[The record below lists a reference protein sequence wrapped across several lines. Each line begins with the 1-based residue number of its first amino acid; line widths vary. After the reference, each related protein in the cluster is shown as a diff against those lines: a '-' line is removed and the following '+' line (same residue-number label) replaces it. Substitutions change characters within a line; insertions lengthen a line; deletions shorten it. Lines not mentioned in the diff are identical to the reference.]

1 MLWSLTK
8 WNHKL
13 STTRLVRWWLRMT
26 VLDRFILVIVC
37 NFLFL
42 VYSFFAFIL
51 WLLNYGGK
59 ALSSATSSE
68 GIFGSILSRPKVYFD
83 PFKFYCQCCPLF

>member
-8 WNHKL
+8 WNHNL

-26 VLDRFILVIVC
+26 VLDRFILVVAC

-42 VYSFFAFIL
+42 IYSFFAFIL
-51 WLLNYGGK
+51 WLLNYGGRVLPVCFLL
-59 ALSSATSSE
+59 AA
-68 GIFGSILSRPKVYFD
+68 F
-83 PFKFYCQCCPLF
+83 